1 MFSNVRAESAIV
13 IIDDVSTNLHLLDS
27 CLRALGLSN
36 IHTFVDSAQGLE
48 WLLRHPWE
56 LLLLD
61 LQMPTPDG
69 FEILDRLYSRNRS
82 ESQVVMV
89 TASKDAQNRRKCLE
103 KGANDFISKPIDL
116 PEVLLRVRNCL
127 ESSQAARL
135 LRQANAELEHKVELR
150 TAQLEASRKSL
161 VSCLSRVAAYR
172 ERHSRE
178 VVERIGESSARLA
191 EAIGMPGGWCELIRQ
206 AAPLRDVGKI
216 GIDDA
221 LLHETR
227 PLTPEEH
234 RRVQEHTKRGY
245 EILLDQNGSPLT
257 DMAAEIALA
266 HHECWDGSGYP
277 AGLKGEAIALSARI
291 VAICDAYHTLTTP
304 DPAGAAWSRQHVLGY
319 IREQMGI
326 AFDPQLASCFCYLLD
341 VGEPLPDADASD
353 PTDTTT
359 VGASVLAKTTPRT
372 PQR

>member
-1 MFSNVRAESAIV
+1 MFSKLRAESAIV
-13 IIDDVSTNLHLLDS
+13 IIDDVPANLYLLDS

-36 IHTFVDSAQGLE
+36 IHTFIDSAQGLE
-48 WLLRHPWE
+48 WLLEHPWE

-61 LQMPTPDG
+61 LQMPPPDG
-69 FEILDRLYSRNRS
+69 FEILDSLQSRNRS

-89 TASKDAQNRRKCLE
+89 TGSKDAQNRRKCLE

-135 LRQANAELEHKVELR
+135 LRQANADLEHKVELR
-150 TAQLEASRKSL
+150 TVQLEASRKSL
-161 VSCLSRVAAYR
+161 VNCLSRVAGYR
-172 ERHSRE
+172 EWHSRE
-178 VVERIGESSARLA
+178 LVERIGESSARLA
-191 EAIGMPGGWCELIRQ
+191 EAIGMPGGWCERIRL
-206 AAPLRDVGKI
+206 AAPLRDLGKI

-221 LLHETR
+221 LLHATR

-234 RRVQEHTKRGY
+234 RQVQAHTRRGY
-245 EILLDQNGSPLT
+245 EILLDHNGSPLT

-277 AGLKGEAIALSARI
+277 AGLKREEIALSARI

-304 DPAGAAWSRQHVLGY
+304 GPGRAARSRQHVLGY

-326 AFDPQLASCFCYLLD
+326 AFDPQLASCFCNLLD
-341 VGEPLPDADASD
+341 GAEP
-353 PTDTTT
+353 
-359 VGASVLAKTTPRT
+359 
-372 PQR
+372 